1 VIHPVLGRIPTLPLF
16 AFLVVI
22 ATIVVAVVVVTPRR
36 RGHLAPHDVRWNPV
50 PVLRKRGAR
59 DERRDGQC

>member
-22 ATIVVAVVVVTPRR
+22 ATVVVAVVVVAPR
-36 RGHLAPHDVRWNPV
+36 RGHFAPHDVRRNPV
-50 PVLRKRGAR
+50 TVLRQRGAR